1 MSEYHLGALVSESSF
16 LTNPQDSLKS
26 AGEDNTSIFGTFDS
40 SFLEGINVMHS
51 TENINT
57 PFSYD
62 NVINN
67 VFIDDAEIQNNTDY
81 EGYYDDEEALPCLG
95 FECW

>member
-1 MSEYHLGALVSESSF
+1 MSEYYLGSLVSESSF
-16 LTNPQDSLKS
+16 LSNPQDSLKNVT
-26 AGEDNTSIFGTFDS
+26 EDNTSIFGSFDS
-40 SFLEGINVMHS
+40 SFLAGINVMHS

-67 VFIDDAEIQNNTDY
+67 IFTDKNISENDVY
-81 EGYYDDEEALPCLG
+81 DGYYDEEVPSALG

>member
-1 MSEYHLGALVSESSF
+1 MSEYYLGSLVSEASF
-16 LTNPQDSLKS
+16 LSNPQDSLKNVT
-26 AGEDNTSIFGTFDS
+26 EDNTSIFGSFDS
-40 SFLEGINVMHS
+40 SFLAGINVMHS

-67 VFIDDAEIQNNTDY
+67 IFTDKNISENDVY
-81 EGYYDDEEALPCLG
+81 DGYYDEEVPSDLG

>member
-1 MSEYHLGALVSESSF
+1 MSEYHLGALVSEASF
-16 LTNPQDSLKS
+16 LSNPQDSLKNVT
-26 AGEDNTSIFGTFDS
+26 EDNTSIFGNFDS

-67 VFIDDAEIQNNTDY
+67 VFTDKSASENDPY
-81 EGYYDDEEALPCLG
+81 EGYYDDEDVSTFLG
-95 FECW
+95 FEC

>member
-1 MSEYHLGALVSESSF
+1 MSEYYLGSLVSESSF
-16 LTNPQDSLKS
+16 LSNPQDSLKNVT
-26 AGEDNTSIFGTFDS
+26 EDNTSIFGSFDS
-40 SFLEGINVMHS
+40 SFLAGINVMHS
-51 TENINT
+51 TENVNT

-67 VFIDDAEIQNNTDY
+67 IFTDKNISENDVY
-81 EGYYDDEEALPCLG
+81 DGYYDEEVPSALG

>member
-1 MSEYHLGALVSESSF
+1 MSEYYLGSLVSESSF
-16 LTNPQDSLKS
+16 LSNPQDSLKNVT
-26 AGEDNTSIFGTFDS
+26 EDNTSIFGSFDT
-40 SFLEGINVMHS
+40 SFLKDINVMYS

-67 VFIDDAEIQNNTDY
+67 VFAENSEY
-81 EGYYDDEEALPCLG
+81 EDENLDYYDEEPVSTLG

>member
-1 MSEYHLGALVSESSF
+1 MY
-16 LTNPQDSLKS
+16 
-26 AGEDNTSIFGTFDS
+26 
-40 SFLEGINVMHS
+40 S

-67 VFIDDAEIQNNTDY
+67 VFAENSEY
-81 EGYYDDEEALPCLG
+81 EGENLDYDDEEPVSTLG
-95 FECW
+95 FEC

>member
-1 MSEYHLGALVSESSF
+1 MSEYYLGSLVSESSF
-16 LTNPQDSLKS
+16 LSNPQDSLKNVT
-26 AGEDNTSIFGTFDS
+26 EDNTSIFGSFDT
-40 SFLEGINVMHS
+40 SFLKDINVMYS

-67 VFIDDAEIQNNTDY
+67 VFAENSEY
-81 EGYYDDEEALPCLG
+81 EDENLDYYDEEPVSTLG
-95 FECW
+95 FEC

>member
-1 MSEYHLGALVSESSF
+1 MSEYYLGSLVSESSF
-16 LTNPQDSLKS
+16 LSSPQDSLKS
-26 AGEDNTSIFGTFDS
+26 VAEDNTSIFGTFDS
-40 SFLEGINVMHS
+40 SFLSGINVMHS

-67 VFIDDAEIQNNTDY
+67 VFEENPKEFETNYNSYYDDAEEDVSTF
-81 EGYYDDEEALPCLG
+81 G
-95 FECW
+95 FEC

>member
-1 MSEYHLGALVSESSF
+1 MSEYYLGSLVSESSF
-16 LTNPQDSLKS
+16 LSNPQDSLKNVT
-26 AGEDNTSIFGTFDS
+26 EDNTSIFGSFDT
-40 SFLEGINVMHS
+40 SFLKDINVMYS

-67 VFIDDAEIQNNTDY
+67 VFAENSEY
-81 EGYYDDEEALPCLG
+81 EGENLDYDDEEPLSTLG
-95 FECW
+95 FEC

>member
-1 MSEYHLGALVSESSF
+1 MSEYYLGTLVSESSF
-16 LTNPQDSLKS
+16 LTNPQDSLKNVT
-26 AGEDNTSIFGTFDS
+26 EDNTSIFGNFDS
-40 SFLEGINVMHS
+40 SFLAGINVMHS

-67 VFIDDAEIQNNTDY
+67 VFADNNIENQDIY
-81 EGYYDDEEALPCLG
+81 DGYYDDEDQLPSFG
-95 FECW
+95 FEC

>member
-1 MSEYHLGALVSESSF
+1 MSEYYLGSLVSEASF
-16 LTNPQDSLKS
+16 LSNPQDSLKNVT
-26 AGEDNTSIFGTFDS
+26 EDNTSIFGSFDT
-40 SFLEGINVMHS
+40 SFLKDINVMYS

-67 VFIDDAEIQNNTDY
+67 IFTDKNISENDVY
-81 EGYYDDEEALPCLG
+81 DGYYDEEVPSALG